1 MNPTRRLG
9 LIVQMRIDSSRLP
22 GKALLELGDSSLA
35 GMVMRRLRTIDAD
48 CYILATDSDGAK
60 QLASSALAA
69 GFTVF
74 EGPKDD
80 VLGRFALAIEAF
92 SIDTVIRA
100 TGDNPFV
107 SKKLADMVIAIS
119 KDLGADYVG
128 MTGMPIGMGVE
139 LVRADALLKAARLA
153 TQRHER
159 EHVCPYLY
167 EHPEA
172 FAVARPSCPSEY
184 YMPEGRLTV
193 DTAEDYSRAKSIV
206 ASLGITQTDE
216 ELLSWLRSERKDG

>member
-1 MNPTRRLG
+1 MIHKRTLAVV
-9 LIVQMRIDSSRLP
+9 VQMRIDSSRLP
-22 GKALLELGDSSLA
+22 GKAMLELGDSNLA

-48 CYILATDSDGAK
+48 LYILATDRDGARDLAATA
-60 QLASSALAA
+60 LAS

-80 VLGRFALAIEAF
+80 VLGRFALAVEAF

-107 SKKLADMVIAIS
+107 SKRLADMAIVS
-119 KDLGADYVG
+119 SEELGADYVG
-128 MTGMPIGMGVE
+128 ITGMPVGMGVE
-139 LVRADALLKAARLA
+139 VVRADALLKAARLA

-167 EHPEA
+167 EHLED
-172 FAVARPSCPSEY
+172 FIVARPPCPFEY
-184 YMPEGRLTV
+184 HMPEDRLTV

-206 ASLGITQTDE
+206 AALGVTPTDE